1 MADDDIKFTT
11 YDDGEAS
18 PENEMKELR
27 QIQEELKGA
36 GAGLSGQALANAE
49 ERIEELKKDNPN
61 LN

>member
-36 GAGLSGQALANAE
+36 GEGLSGQALANAE

-61 LN
+61 LQ